1 MFFPFYFLILF
12 FSPSQAL
19 AISPSPTVTVLPSPT
34 TTDQLDDIQ
43 KIRDVVKQKVQEKL
57 KEITSPVNTK
67 KAFIGTVIQIDQNQ
81 LTLSFQNDNKKI
93 LVAADTTYIDLKRNK
108 SSLAK
113 INVGQDILV
122 MGYLN
127 NQGSLDAKRIVFIDL
142 KVLTPSPQITVG
154 KIVDISKSSPT
165 LVLIP
170 SQNKNDQYQI
180 KTTDKT
186 EIIDPQSKKI
196 TFASLKTGQRV
207 IAIIN
212 PDPKNNKNFTA
223 QRIIVFIEAT
233 TPTPSPSI
241 TPKATPKLTPTN

>member
-1 MFFPFYFLILF
+1 MIYFFYFLIVL
-12 FSPSQAL
+12 FSPGKLFAV
-19 AISPSPTVTVLPSPT
+19 SPTPTVLPTPT
-34 TTDQLDDIQ
+34 ATAELDDIQ

-57 KEITSPVNTK
+57 KEITSAINTK

-81 LTLSFQNDNKKI
+81 LTISFQNDNKKI
-93 LVAADTTYIDLKRNK
+93 LVSGDTSYIDLKRNK

-122 MGYLN
+122 MGYIN
-127 NQGSLDAKRIVFIDL
+127 DQGSLDAKRIVFIDL
-142 KVLTPSPQITVG
+142 KVLTPPPQITVG
-154 KIVDISKSSPT
+154 KIVDISVSSPT

-186 EIIDPQSKKI
+186 EIIDSKNKKL

-207 IAIIN
+207 IAIIVS
-212 PDPKNNKNFTA
+212 DPKNNKNFTA
-223 QRIIVFIEAT
+223 QRIIVFLEA
-233 TPTPSPSI
+233 PTPSPSI

>member
-57 KEITSPVNTK
+57 KEITSPINTK
-67 KAFIGTVIQIDQNQ
+67 KAFIGTVIQIDRNQ

-113 INVGQDILV
+113 INIGQDILV

-127 NQGSLDAKRIVFIDL
+127 ETGSLDAKRIVFIDL
-142 KVLTPSPQITVG
+142 KVLTPPPQVTVG

-170 SQNKNDQYQI
+170 SKNKSDQYQI

-186 EIIDPQSKKI
+186 EIIDPQNKKL
-196 TFASLKTGQRV
+196 TFASLKTGQRI
-207 IAIIN
+207 IAIIDS
-212 PDPKNNKNFTA
+212 DPKNTKNFTA
-223 QRIIVFIEAT
+223 QRIIVFIEAA
-233 TPTPSPSI
+233 TPTPSPSVI
-241 TPKATPKLTPTN
+241 PKTTPKLTPTN

>member
-57 KEITSPVNTK
+57 KEITASINTK

-127 NQGSLDAKRIVFIDL
+127 ETGSLDAKRIVFIDL
-142 KVLTPSPQITVG
+142 KTLTPYPQITVG

-186 EIIDPQSKKI
+186 EIIDPQSKKF
-196 TFASLKTGQRV
+196 TFASLKTGQRI
-207 IAIIN
+207 IAIIDS
-212 PDPKNNKNFTA
+212 DPKNTKNFTA
-223 QRIIVFIEAT
+223 QKIIVFIEAT
-233 TPTPSPSI
+233 TPTPSPSV